1 MFVAV
6 AVIVAFLIGGT
17 IRRSLVPGRV
27 QSVVELTY
35 EFVANT
41 IRSTA
46 GPEGMRFFPFVFTL
60 FMTTLNLVR
69 GMGINSMWQRN
80 VSYYRKLL
88 REWVTLVESG
98 ALEGRHC
105 DLR

>member
-1 MFVAV
+1 
-6 AVIVAFLIGGT
+6 
-17 IRRSLVPGRV
+17 
-27 QSVVELTY
+27 
-35 EFVANT
+35 
-41 IRSTA
+41 
-46 GPEGMRFFPFVFTL
+46 
-60 FMTTLNLVR
+60 MTTLNLVR

>member
-1 MFVAV
+1 M
-6 AVIVAFLIGGT
+6 AFGRKWPRPRSDPPARATGKLAIEVLAT
-17 IRRSLVPGRV
+17 ERLRLRRLV
-27 QSVVELTY
+27 LDD
-35 EFVANT
+35 A
-41 IRSTA
+41 
-46 GPEGMRFFPFVFTL
+46 PFIL
-60 FMTTLNLVR
+60 MTTLNLVR